1 MGLLDNLKPLSA
13 GQEEM
18 LKALKDKSIEVIGIF
33 GPSGS
38 GKSLF
43 SITYGMDSVL
53 NKDFRRFLIVKPLV
67 NVVSGADLSIEM
79 NKNVYETLIM
89 DYVNDILNTL
99 QMDVNLQ
106 DLVNKGLVQFVDLHY
121 LKGRTFD
128 NSLVFIDDIQNIPA
142 ESIIEVLIRIG
153 NSSRLIVAGDP
164 VFQRLKKV
172 EKDPSSIIREIL
184 LSEEKAKVVDL
195 GLKDII
201 RPGAKKGLRL
211 LVELMLRSRNLG
223 IEDKKILETIL
234 THAPDADIVTVMDV
248 SKLKNSLNIKGE
260 ICPEVIILTKTAGRL
275 IGKGGERIQ
284 KIENSLGKKTRTI
297 IFSLDFKEWIRA
309 IHPILWIHKH
319 ISEVDFAGPRLRVKI
334 NKEEAGA
341 FLGYGGSYIRFVNQ
355 IFEELL
361 GIMVE
366 VEQVEMKEEKKE
378 EVEKKKVEEKKKKK

>member
-284 KIENSLGKKTRTI
+284 KIENSLGKK
-297 IFSLDFKEWIRA
+297 
-309 IHPILWIHKH
+309 
-319 ISEVDFAGPRLRVKI
+319 
-334 NKEEAGA
+334 NKNNN
-341 FLGYGGSYIRFVNQ
+341 L
-355 IFEELL
+355 
-361 GIMVE
+361 
-366 VEQVEMKEEKKE
+366 
-378 EVEKKKVEEKKKKK
+378 